1 MNNKKIINSVK
12 EKYRNLTESNFYK
25 EVSSKKLRTKNK
37 IKRKGNRKNNKTQK
51 QTKKQKNNKNNKNK
65 QRKNSPTDS

>member
-25 EVSSKKLRTKNK
+25 EVSSKKLKTKNK

-51 QTKKQKNNKNNKNK
+51 QKKTKNKQKNK